1 MSNVNVTE
9 ILARISS
16 GEPHASDQL
25 LPLVYE
31 ELRRLAAAKMKNEKP
46 DHTLQATALVHEAY
60 ARLIGDGGADK
71 EWENRGHFF
80 SAAAEAMRRILVEKA
95 RSKNSERRG
104 GGYARIKYDEA
115 VTCANSIDANEAER
129 ILAVHEALTK
139 LELESPQRA
148 QLVKLRFFSG
158 MTLEEIARLQGISDS
173 SAYRDWALAKLW
185 LYRHL
190 VKND

>member
-1 MSNVNVTE
+1 MSDVTA

-16 GEPHASDQL
+16 GEPHAADQL

-60 ARLIGDGGADK
+60 ARLIGDGDADK
-71 EWENRGHFF
+71 EWNNRSHFF

-95 RSKNSERRG
+95 RAKKSERRG
-104 GGYARIKYDEA
+104 GGQVRMKYDEA
-115 VTCANSIDANEAER
+115 VTYANSIDADEADR
-129 ILAVHEALTK
+129 ILSVHEALTK
-139 LELESPQRA
+139 LELVSPQRA

-158 MTLEEIARLQGISDS
+158 MTLEEVASLQGISIR
-173 SAYRDWALAKLW
+173 SAHRDWAMAKVW
-185 LYRHL
+185 LYRQL
-190 VKND
+190 VNKN

>member
-1 MSNVNVTE
+1 MSDVTA

-16 GEPHASDQL
+16 GEPHAADQL

-60 ARLIGDGGADK
+60 ARLIGDGDADK
-71 EWENRGHFF
+71 EWDNRGHFF

-95 RSKNSERRG
+95 RAKKSERRG
-104 GGYARIKYDEA
+104 GGQVRMKYDEA
-115 VTCANSIDANEAER
+115 VTYADSIDTEEADR

-139 LELESPQRA
+139 LELETPQRA

-158 MTLEEIARLQGISDS
+158 MTLEEAASLQGISNR
-173 SAYRDWALAKLW
+173 SAHRDWAMAKLW

-190 VKND
+190 VSNN

>member
-1 MSNVNVTE
+1 MSDVTA

-16 GEPHASDQL
+16 GEPHAADQL

-31 ELRRLAAAKMKNEKP
+31 ELRRLAASKMKGESP

-95 RSKNSERRG
+95 RAKKRERRG
-104 GGYARIKYDEA
+104 GGHTRIKFDEMA
-115 VTCANSIDANEAER
+115 TYANSIDADEADR
-129 ILAVHEALTK
+129 ILAVHEVLTK

-158 MTLEEIARLQGISDS
+158 MTLEEVASLQGISDS

-185 LYRHL
+185 LYRQL
-190 VKND
+190 VSDN

>member
-1 MSNVNVTE
+1 MSDVTA

-16 GEPHASDQL
+16 GEPHAADQL

-31 ELRRLAAAKMKNEKP
+31 ELRRLAASKMKGENP

-95 RSKNSERRG
+95 RAKSSERRG
-104 GGYARIKYDEA
+104 GGHTRIKFDASATY
-115 VTCANSIDANEAER
+115 ANSIDADEADR

-158 MTLEEIARLQGISDS
+158 MTLEEVASLQGISNR
-173 SAYRDWALAKLW
+173 SAHRDWAMAKVW
-185 LYRHL
+185 LYRQL
-190 VKND
+190 VNNN

>member
-1 MSNVNVTE
+1 MPDVTA

-16 GEPHASDQL
+16 GEPHAADQL

-31 ELRRLAAAKMKNEKP
+31 ELRKLAAAKMKKEKP

-60 ARLIGDGGADK
+60 ARLIGVGNGDADK
-71 EWENRGHFF
+71 EWDNRGHFF

-95 RSKNSERRG
+95 RAKKSERRG
-104 GGYARIKYDEA
+104 GGHVRMQYDEA
-115 VTCANSIDANEAER
+115 VTYVNSIDAAEAER
-129 ILAVHEALTK
+129 ILAVHEALAQ
-139 LELESPQRA
+139 LELVSPQRA

-158 MTLEEIARLQGISDS
+158 MTLDEVASLQGISAR
-173 SAYRDWALAKLW
+173 SAHRDWAMSKVW

-190 VKND
+190 IKKD

>member
-1 MSNVNVTE
+1 MSDVTA

-16 GEPHASDQL
+16 GEPHAADQL

-31 ELRRLAAAKMKNEKP
+31 ELRRLAASKMKGERP

-60 ARLIGDGGADK
+60 ARLIGDGCADK

-95 RSKNSERRG
+95 RAKSRERRG
-104 GGYARIKYDEA
+104 GGHARINYDEA
-115 VTCANSIDANEAER
+115 VTYANSIDTDEADR
-129 ILAVHEALTK
+129 ILAVHEALTQ

-158 MTLEEIARLQGISDS
+158 MTLDEVASLQGISNS
-173 SAYRDWALAKLW
+173 SVKRDWAIAKVW
-185 LYRHL
+185 LYRQL
-190 VKND
+190 VS